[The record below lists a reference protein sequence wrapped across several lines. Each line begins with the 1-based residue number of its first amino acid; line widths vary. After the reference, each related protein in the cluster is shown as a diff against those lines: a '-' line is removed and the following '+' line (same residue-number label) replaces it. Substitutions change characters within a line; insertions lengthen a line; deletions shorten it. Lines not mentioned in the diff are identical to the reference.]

1 MIFKERQ
8 GGAVLVVSLIM
19 LLLMT
24 IIGFAAMNTSVLEV
38 LMSAN
43 AVRQTTTLSAAE
55 NALRI
60 GELQAGSLVESK
72 STGSAGYYYNHYDA
86 DTDPLDTASRDWSGI
101 TFNTVTGQGVYV
113 IEYIGPRDIPGCT
126 AAWNEYSTGCK
137 VHAHLITARSGEI
150 GGRSALR
157 IVQSVFITLQSP

>member
-1 MIFKERQ
+1 MISHRHQ
-8 GGAVLVVSLIM
+8 NGAVLVVSLIM

-43 AVRQTTTLSAAE
+43 TVRQTVTLSSAE
-55 NALRI
+55 NSLRI
-60 GELQAGSLVESK
+60 GEVKTDELVTSNATEGAS
-72 STGSAGYYYNHYDA
+72 YYYNHYDA
-86 DTDPLDTASRDWSGI
+86 GTEPLDTAARSWSGI
-101 TFNTVTGQGVYV
+101 NFNTVSGQGAYV
-113 IEYIGPRDIPGCT
+113 IEYVGPRDIPGCT

-137 VHAHLITARSGEI
+137 VHAHLVSARSGEDA
-150 GGRSALR
+150 GRQALR